1 MKLNLLPRDETF
13 FQQFQ
18 EQARLGKEAGAL
30 LVTLI
35 EDFANF
41 ESHLK
46 ALNELEHQGDSLV
59 HKISLQIA
67 RTFVTPIDRED
78 IHALSQYLD
87 DILDYI
93 QSSAV
98 KMSTFQVD
106 TPTPTALELAKMIRE
121 ITAVLQKAVAKLNG
135 LEDISELRREVKTI
149 EKQADKLHRTAVADL
164 FKNEKDAIELI
175 KWKEIYKSLETVTD
189 KCEDVMDVLEGIV
202 IKYA

>member
-1 MKLNLLPRDETF
+1 MKFNILPREETF

-30 LVTLI
+30 LVTLL
-35 EDFANF
+35 EDFDNLEAN
-41 ESHLK
+41 LK
-46 ALNELEHQGDSLV
+46 ALNELEHQGDALV
-59 HKISLQIA
+59 HKVSLQLA
-67 RTFVTPIDRED
+67 RSFVTPIDRED
-78 IHALSQYLD
+78 IHALSAYLD

-98 KMSTFQVD
+98 KMGTFQVSR
-106 TPTPTALELAKMIRE
+106 PTEPAFQLARLIRE
-121 ITAVLQKAVAKLNG
+121 ITIVLEQAVEGMVQLK
-135 LEDISELRREVKTI
+135 DISELRRELKGI
-149 EKQADKLHRTAVADL
+149 EKQADRVHRAAVADL